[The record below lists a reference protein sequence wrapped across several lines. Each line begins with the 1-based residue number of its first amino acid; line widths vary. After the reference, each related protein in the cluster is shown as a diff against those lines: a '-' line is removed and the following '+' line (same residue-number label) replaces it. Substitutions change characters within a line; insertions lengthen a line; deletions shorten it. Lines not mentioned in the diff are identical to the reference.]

1 MLKCKKLGSK
11 FHLLKWKDFVNRKSV
26 RITMIIFLQGI
37 KDFSDRPHGC
47 FFTDQS
53 KVGTRI
59 PLCFLIKD
67 KDEFNIIQGVL

>member
-1 MLKCKKLGSK
+1 
-11 FHLLKWKDFVNRKSV
+11 
-26 RITMIIFLQGI
+26 MIIFLQGI
-37 KDFSDRPHGC
+37 KDFSDRPHGG